1 MMGKGLARRDPGFD
15 RRAGGAGGILH
26 LAETK
31 KQRACKN
38 GVFQTILVIGA
49 VLAYNPSRLLIQES
63 DAMPEAMPVEKLS
76 FEAALAELETIVR
89 DLETGR
95 AGLEESIKAY
105 ERGVALK
112 SHCEIRLRE
121 AQEKIEKISVGP
133 DGAAKTSPFDEE

>member
-1 MMGKGLARRDPGFD
+1 
-15 RRAGGAGGILH
+15 
-26 LAETK
+26 
-31 KQRACKN
+31 
-38 GVFQTILVIGA
+38 
-49 VLAYNPSRLLIQES
+49 
-63 DAMPEAMPVEKLS
+63 MPEATPVEKLS

-95 AGLEESIKAY
+95 AGLEDSIKAY